1 MAVGLAVYFDLAGQR
16 QDDAKF
22 GTEERWFCTERCTT
36 VQASHAL
43 SRQVSRRRATPSH
56 QASHV
61 EPSEPLSEPRRAPT
75 TSTTSRAAPLSSD
88 HVDHIPSSS
97 VELRP
102 RRPRPEQLCRALTT
116 STTRLCRNDDR
127 REERRYDNRDH
138 SHGDRS
144 KSSRTGQLHRQRHVK
159 PSLEHRNTPTTPTGR
174 Q

>member
-88 HVDHIPSSS
+88 HVDRDHVDHIPSSS

-102 RRPRPEQLCRALTT
+102 RRPRPCPEQLRRAPTT
-116 STTRLCRNDDR
+116 STTSRAAPPSSDHVD
-127 REERRYDNRDH
+127 RDH
-138 SHGDRS
+138 IDHI
-144 KSSRTGQLHRQRHVK
+144 SSSSAELRPRR
-159 PSLEHRNTPTTPTGR
+159 P
-174 Q
+174 